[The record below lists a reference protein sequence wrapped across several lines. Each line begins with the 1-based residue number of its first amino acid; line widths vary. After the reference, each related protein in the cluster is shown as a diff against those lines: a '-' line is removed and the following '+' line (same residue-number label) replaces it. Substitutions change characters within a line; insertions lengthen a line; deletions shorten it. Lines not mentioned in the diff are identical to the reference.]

1 MEQRNDTA
9 RRYLVMDTSTATLC
23 TAVMDG
29 ARVLAENNLLAQR
42 GHAELLMPA
51 VQKVLEDSRT
61 SQRELAG
68 IITGVGPGSYT
79 GIRIAVTAGKS
90 LAWALGIPVVG
101 ISSLEMLALGA
112 WAQGA
117 GLTAGDF
124 IPAVEGRSGAEAAA
138 KGTAAG
144 SGDAARTA
152 DGTAAGSGAA
162 ANAAA
167 AGQAS
172 AAAEW
177 VVPLMDARRGQVYT
191 ALFEAAP
198 GGLTRRL
205 EPDGI
210 RLMADWTGSL
220 AALWSALPPEARP
233 SVMTLAGD
241 TDKHAAVA
249 ELLRPLLGDALRI
262 AEYAP
267 EGAWGGLL
275 GAARLLSGERDEAHE
290 LQPNYTQLT
299 EAEVNKLQGL

>member
-1 MEQRNDTA
+1 MEQHNQKA

-51 VQKVLEDSRT
+51 VQQVLQASGT

-68 IITGVGPGSYT
+68 IIAGVGPGSYT
-79 GIRIAVTAGKS
+79 GIRIAVAAGKS

-117 GLTAGDF
+117 GLTAGDL
-124 IPAVEGRSGAEAAA
+124 IPAAEGRG
-138 KGTAAG
+138 GAAG
-144 SGDAARTA
+144 SA
-152 DGTAAGSGAA
+152 
-162 ANAAA
+162 
-167 AGQAS
+167 Q
-172 AAAEW
+172 AAEW

-198 GGLTRRL
+198 GSLTRRL

-220 AALWSALPPEARP
+220 AALWAALPPEARP
-233 SVMTLAGD
+233 SVVTFAGD
-241 TDKHAAVA
+241 TDKHAAAA
-249 ELLRPLLGDALRI
+249 EALRPLLGDALRI
-262 AEYAP
+262 AGYAP

-275 GAARLLSGERDEAHE
+275 GAARLLRGERDEAHQ